1 MKKTLKNLFSLFAVF
16 ALVFAIGTEAM
27 AAKKGKTLKNTL
39 KKDFVK
45 CGVSQGVP
53 GFSNA
58 DAAGNWTG
66 IDVDV
71 CRAVAAAVL
80 GDATKVKFTPLSAK
94 ERFEAL
100 KSKEIDILS
109 RNTTWTLSRDGGI
122 GITFNG
128 VNFYDGQGFM
138 VRKSSGITSTSQ
150 FKSGLSACVNIGTT
164 TELNMRDFFNSKN
177 ISYEPVVFETADEVV
192 AAYDAERCDV
202 YTTDKSALAAQ
213 RTKLSDP
220 DAHLVLPETIS
231 KEPLGP
237 VTREGDENWSD
248 IVRWSLNVMI
258 EAEELGITAS
268 NADAMKVSE
277 NPAIKRLVGSE
288 GETGVALALDQ
299 EWSLRIIKQVGNYGE
314 SYERNVGPD
323 TPVGLTRGP
332 NAQWINGGLLYANPT
347 R

>member
-1 MKKTLKNLFSLFAVF
+1 MKKTLKHLFSFLAVF
-16 ALVFAIGTEAM
+16 TLVFAIGTEAM
-27 AAKKGKTLKNTL
+27 AAKAGKTLKNTK

-58 DAAGNWTG
+58 DASGNWTG

-80 GDATKVKFTPLSAK
+80 GDAGKVKFTPLSAK
-94 ERFEAL
+94 ERFTAL
-100 KSKEIDILS
+100 KSKEIDVLS

-122 GITFNG
+122 GLTFNG

-138 VRKSSGITSTSQ
+138 VRKSSGITSTSD

-164 TELNMRDFFNSKN
+164 TELNMRDFFTANG
-177 ISYEPVVFETADEVV
+177 ITYEPVVFEKADEVV
-192 AAYDAERCDV
+192 AAYDSGRCDT
-202 YTTDKSALAAQ
+202 YTTDKSGLAAQ
-213 RTKLSDP
+213 RTKLSSP
-220 DAHLVLPETIS
+220 DDHIVLPETIS

-237 VTREGDENWSD
+237 VVRQGDAVWED

-258 EAEELGITAS
+258 EAEEYGINSS
-268 NADAMKVSE
+268 NADSMKTSE
-277 NPAIKRLVGSE
+277 NPQIKRLVGSE
-288 GETGVALALDQ
+288 GELGAALGLDND
-299 EWSLRIIKQVGNYGE
+299 WSLRIIKQVGNYGE
-314 SYERNVGPD
+314 SYKRNIAD
-323 TPVGLTRGP
+323 TGILPTRGP
-332 NAQWINGGLLYANPT
+332 NELWTKGGILYVPPA